1 MRVRGNI
8 LYCARVPMLLAFI
21 IGPAQSQVQPP
32 STDQVECMEALR
44 AFALGDFRGAVTK
57 MVNAQAVDQ
66 DRNNPWLEFWEGV
79 ISAQDSSA
87 SDSGVEAV
95 ASSINSTISRDG
107 SGILAAE
114 LELLWKLD
122 SQQRGMFAFIHRNYY
137 CSPDSLQQ
145 YQPPSPP
152 DVPDMTTTVDDPSQE
167 KIVLRL
173 GSEGYIYFEFF
184 ELQGVSTDNT
194 RLWNGEVY
202 DYVSHG
208 IIARGK
214 PEAEVSCHR
223 TKWERCAVDDHDI
236 LNLDSGSSYVVRLI
250 DGVWHVN
257 VFSAP

>member
-8 LYCARVPMLLAFI
+8 LYCARMPLLLAFI

-44 AFALGDFRGAVTK
+44 AFALSDFRGAVTK

-79 ISAQDSSA
+79 ISAQDSSV

-152 DVPDMTTTVDDPSQE
+152 VVPDMTTTVDDPS
-167 KIVLRL
+167 KDRIVLRL
-173 GSEGYIYFEFF
+173 GSDGYIYFELPTFIHKSNR
-184 ELQGVSTDNT
+184 V
-194 RLWNGEVY
+194 WNGEVY

-208 IIARGK
+208 IIARGV
-214 PEAEVSCHR
+214 PESGLRCRR
-223 TKWERCAVDDHDI
+223 TELGRCEVDDHDI
-236 LNLDSGSSYVVRLI
+236 LSLDCGSSYVVRLI
-250 DGVWHVN
+250 DGVWYVN